1 MKNHHLA
8 QHTWQISLLFL
19 TILLIG
25 CQSVEDHTVSAEQP
39 TAETSPQ
46 PTVSAQADYW
56 TAWQSSPHAQTY
68 ALEKG
73 PNTYCARC
81 HSPQN
86 WDMAAKVDRPPNCVS
101 CKFPNEPEPR
111 IAQSN
116 SLVPEEEWQDIGCAV
131 CHRME
136 NGAADAEVVW
146 LDVRTNYYET
156 VTSTTELCE
165 KCHADTE
172 TLRHGRDV
180 SGGAHAD
187 FACTDCHDAHTVAAS
202 CTTSGCHAD
211 FTDRYPEIIVE
222 HQDQVNDKE
231 CTDCHPSVAD
241 IHMNALEEMPVVCM
255 DCHEYLMGEH
265 AQVRYQA
272 AHSNLHAT
280 VTCVACHDGAALEVG
295 PAPGQE
301 QWVTF
306 RTTSLLGRE
315 TTAPYQSHNVQLAV
329 DCVHCHYPDN
339 PWELMVDIEELPDAA
354 SAE

>member
-1 MKNHHLA
+1 MKNNYLIRSGR
-8 QHTWQISLLFL
+8 QIGLLL
-19 TILLIG
+19 LVITLIG
-25 CQSVEDHTVSAEQP
+25 CQPDADHAVSVEQP
-39 TAETSPQ
+39 TAAVPSQ

-56 TAWQSSPHAQTY
+56 TAWESGPHAHTY

-86 WDMAAKVDRPPNCVS
+86 WDTAAKVDPPPNCVS

-116 SLVPEEEWQDIGCAV
+116 SLIPENEWQDIGCAV

-136 NGAADAEVVW
+136 DGIADPEVAW

-156 VTSTTELCE
+156 VVSITALCE

-187 FACTDCHDAHTVAAS
+187 FTCTDCHDAHTAAAS
-202 CTTSGCHAD
+202 CTTAGCHTD
-211 FTDRYPEIIVE
+211 FTARYPVTITE
-222 HQDQVNDKE
+222 HNDQVNNE
-231 CTDCHPSVAD
+231 ACTDCHGGVAD
-241 IHMNALEEMPVVCM
+241 IHMNILEETPVACL
-255 DCHEYLMGEH
+255 DCHEYLMGEY
-265 AQVRYQA
+265 AQVRYQT
-272 AHSNLHAT
+272 AHSIIHAT
-280 VTCVACHDGAALEVG
+280 VTCTACHDGSALEVG
-295 PAPGQE
+295 PLPNQD

-315 TTAPYQSHNVQLAV
+315 TTAPYQSHNVQPTV
-329 DCVHCHYPDN
+329 DCTSCHYLDN
-339 PWELMVDIEELPDAA
+339 SWELTVDIEE
-354 SAE
+354 